1 MVIWN
6 LPKTELMP
14 LKDIEEKRP
23 ATVVYSGPAW
33 GLVQDRLPLKV
44 VSQIEVRL
52 ATEDAWKNSIRDV
65 RGEVIYSV
73 GGGLPVDASK
83 YLSLKTG
90 IPMVCIPTALSVDAF
105 FTWASGIRTNCCV
118 TYIETKVPDLT
129 VVDLDVLAAAPAS
142 IRAAGI
148 CDVISIA
155 TGNWDWEY
163 AERLGLNPP
172 VMAYYPAAARIAVD
186 LLQAALDCANAA
198 GHGDRQGLK
207 QLLDCITLEVQ
218 LCNQVGH
225 SRPEEGSEHYFAYC
239 VENETGPGY
248 PHADLLGPG
257 ILLMAALQ
265 QQDVSPLRRALH
277 ATHIPLQRIPL
288 EDILKALAALPE
300 YSRQHGLPHGLAHDL
315 TPKLMNRL
323 DIPSL
328 LAE

>member
-6 LPKTELMP
+6 LPKTELKS

-23 ATVVYSGPAW
+23 TTVVYSGPAW
-33 GLVQDRLPLKV
+33 GLVQDRLRLKT
-44 VSQIEVRL
+44 VSQIEVRM
-52 ATEDAWKNSIRDV
+52 ATEEAWKKFIEDV
-65 RGEVIYSV
+65 RGEVIYAV
-73 GGGLPVDASK
+73 GGGLPADASK
-83 YLSLKTG
+83 YLSVKTG
-90 IPMVCIPTALSVDAF
+90 TPMVCIPTALSVDAF
-105 FTWASGIRTNCCV
+105 FTWASGIRANGCV

-129 VVDLDVLAAAPAS
+129 VVDLDVAAAAPAS

-148 CDVISIA
+148 CDVMSIA
-155 TGNWDWEY
+155 TGKWDWEY
-163 AERLGLNPP
+163 AEQLGLNPP
-172 VMAYYPAAARIAVD
+172 GMAYHPAAARIAAD
-186 LLQAALDCANAA
+186 LLQAALDCADAA
-198 GHGDRQGLK
+198 GRGDRQGLK
-207 QLLDCITLEVQ
+207 QLLDCIALEVQ

-265 QQDVSPLRRALH
+265 QQDVAPLKRALH
-277 ATHIPLQRIPL
+277 ATHIPLQRIPS
-288 EDILKALAALPE
+288 EGIHKALAALPE
-300 YSRQHGLPHGLAHDL
+300 YSRRHGLPHGLVHDL
-315 TPKLMNRL
+315 TPKLMNWL